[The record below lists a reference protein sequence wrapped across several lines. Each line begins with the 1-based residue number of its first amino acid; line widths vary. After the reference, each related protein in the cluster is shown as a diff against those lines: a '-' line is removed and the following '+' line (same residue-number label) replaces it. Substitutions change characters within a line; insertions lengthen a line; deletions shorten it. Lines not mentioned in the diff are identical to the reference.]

1 MSAIWIAA
9 MGMNLA
15 MAGQEPLFR
24 LVGLYDAT
32 GVLAVSKKN
41 EQRFL
46 WKPSTQMSQSCGPS
60 KSPDGLGV
68 FEAEAIANQLSPT
81 LAIVLEYTDPP
92 QYQNAQGEPCTQ
104 QEDGICEPVPRP
116 SISNSDITVGLGVDQ
131 MAYTLQPMVMP
142 RNLAINIDGYI
153 EPITAKKGGGETEG
167 TTEDDTEQ
175 TAPLFDT
182 SRYQK
187 LIRTQLEI
195 ELCLEH
201 KVGRGWLGNDA
212 KKLRQAFLLDP
223 PDHDRLDRK
232 YFGGQRDPVPGFIG
246 PSNACV
252 TSSVDMPKDLNASKG
267 GGSMLLTPSDVWG
280 ASLRDCEKGIEEG
293 GRDLLRPSKTIP
305 LQLSENGIRQARKR
319 SSKWQGLNIDVVAK
333 GEKETDVYIDVTLDG
348 EPIEELQNVALFP
361 EEGSMIDILA
371 RLKHSYPRVG
381 TKLDNDRYVVLMV
394 PNWQIAEGIRRLYS
408 RTCVDDTAEMLCK
421 CEVRSLGSSLPVGDD
436 LPSQLDALDT
446 RLSCKDIDGNVCQL
460 SREVPQGMESSPAQL
475 CLDKLDITEPM
486 MSSGDGI
493 VDAVGWILKHPKQLF
508 IQVGAREKE
517 TEGFDVMEWLSGPQ
531 EHDESAGAALPNLAG
546 VASGGFAGL
555 QDWGY
560 TVGQLAGRSPIVLPA
575 EERVPWDVSARA
587 QRYKQ
592 HSYFIFSAFV
602 LVAFVIAGIRR
613 MADFWTPI
621 PEERAYY
628 WPGRQASNETPDAEG
643 VEMEDAEGAE
653 GAEA

>member
-1 MSAIWIAA
+1 MSAMWMAA
-9 MGMNLA
+9 IGLA

-32 GVLAVSKKN
+32 GVLAVSKRD

-46 WKPSTQMSQSCGPS
+46 WKPSKQMSQSCGPS

-92 QYQNAQGEPCTQ
+92 QYQNTQGESCSQ

-116 SISNSDITVGLGVDQ
+116 PISNMDVTVGLGVDQ

-142 RNLAINIDGYI
+142 RNLAINIDGYV
-153 EPITAKKGGGETEG
+153 EPINPKKTDAEG
-167 TTEDDTEQ
+167 VDEE
-175 TAPLFDT
+175 ANSGLFDT

-212 KKLRQAFLLDP
+212 EKLRQAFLLDP

-232 YFGGQRDPVPGFIG
+232 YFGGQRDPIPGLVG
-246 PSNACV
+246 PSDACV
-252 TSSVDMPKDLNASKG
+252 VSSVDTPKNLSASKG
-267 GGSMLLTPSDVWG
+267 SGSMLLTPSDVWG

-293 GRDLLRPSKTIP
+293 GRSLLRSAETIP
-305 LQLSENGIRQARKR
+305 LHLSKNGIRQARKHR
-319 SSKWQGLNIDVVAK
+319 AKWQGLNIDVVAN
-333 GEKETDVYIDVTLDG
+333 GEEETDVLINVTLDG

-371 RLKHSYPRVG
+371 RIQHTYPRVG
-381 TKLDNDRYVVLMV
+381 TKLDSDRYVVLMV
-394 PNWQIAEGIRRLYS
+394 PNWQISEGIRRLYS
-408 RTCVDDTAEMLCK
+408 RTCIDDTADLLCK
-421 CEVRSLGSSLPVGDD
+421 CEVRSLSSSLPEGQD
-436 LPSQLDALDT
+436 LQARLDMLDQ
-446 RLSCKDIDGNVCQL
+446 RLSCKDIDGNICTL
-460 SREVPQGMESSPAQL
+460 SRDISANAEVSPAEQ
-475 CLDKLDITEPM
+475 CLDNLGMSTPM
-486 MSSGDGI
+486 MSGGDQI
-493 VDAVGWILKHPKQLF
+493 VDAVGWILQHPQQLF
-508 IQVGAREKE
+508 IQVGAKKKI

-531 EHDESAGAALPNLAG
+531 EESDGEALPNLAG

-560 TVGQLAGRSPIVLPA
+560 TVGQLSGRSPVVLPA
-575 EERVPWDVSARA
+575 EERVPWTVAARA

-602 LVAFVIAGIRR
+602 LVAFVLAGFRR
-613 MADFWTPI
+613 IADFWTPI

-628 WPGRQASNETPDAEG
+628 WPGRQASNEKPKAEG
-643 VEMEDAEGAE
+643 VEMENPEGAE
-653 GAEA
+653 GGEA

>member
-1 MSAIWIAA
+1 MSAMWMA
-9 MGMNLA
+9 MATLGFAN
-15 MAGQEPLFR
+15 AGQEPLFR

-32 GVLAVSKKN
+32 GVLAVSKKD

-92 QYQNAQGEPCTQ
+92 KYQNAQGEACSQ
-104 QEDGICEPVPRP
+104 QEDGICEPVPREP
-116 SISNSDITVGLGVDQ
+116 ITNADITVGLGVDQ

-153 EPITAKKGGGETEG
+153 EPITPKKS
-167 TTEDDTEQ
+167 DDGADGDEQ
-175 TAPLFDT
+175 NQDLYDT

-212 KKLRQAFLLDP
+212 AKLRQAFLLDP
-223 PDHDRLDRK
+223 PDNDRLDRK
-232 YFGGQRDPVPGFIG
+232 YFGGQRDPIPGLIG
-246 PSNACV
+246 PSDACV
-252 TSSVDMPKDLNASKG
+252 VSSVDMPKDLNASKG

-280 ASLRDCEKGIEEG
+280 ASLRDCEKGVEESG
-293 GRDLLRPSKTIP
+293 LPLMRPAKTVP
-305 LQLSENGIRQARKR
+305 LQLSENGVRQARKR
-319 SSKWQGLNIDVVAK
+319 TSKWQGLNIDVVAN
-333 GEKETDVYIDVTLDG
+333 GEKETDVLINVTLDG

-371 RLKHSYPRVG
+371 RIQHTYPRVG
-381 TKLDNDRYVVLMV
+381 TKLDSDRYVVLMV
-394 PNWQIAEGIRRLYS
+394 PNWQISEGIRRLYS
-408 RTCVDDTAEMLCK
+408 RTCVDDTADLLCK
-421 CEVRSLGSSLPVGDD
+421 CEVRSLSSSLPEGKD
-436 LPSQLDALDT
+436 LQARLDMLDQ
-446 RLSCKDIDGNVCQL
+446 RLSCKDIDGNVCKM
-460 SREVPQGMESSPAQL
+460 SREVPAGLEQSPAEQ
-475 CLDKLDITEPM
+475 CLANLEIEQPM
-486 MSSGDGI
+486 TSSGDAI
-493 VDAVGWILKHPKQLF
+493 VDAVGWILQHPQQLY
-508 IQVGAREKE
+508 IQVGTREKVA
-517 TEGFDVMEWLSGPQ
+517 EGFDVMEWLSGPQ
-531 EHDESAGAALPNLAG
+531 AESDGPALPNLAG

-560 TVGQLAGRSPIVLPA
+560 TVGQLSGRSPVVLPA
-575 EERVPWDVSARA
+575 EERVPWTVAARA

-602 LVAFVIAGIRR
+602 LVAFVVAGIRR
-613 MADFWTPI
+613 IADFWTPI

-628 WPGRQASNETPDAEG
+628 WPGRQASNEKPEAEG
-643 VEMEDAEGAE
+643 VDMENPEGGE

>member
-1 MSAIWIAA
+1 MSMVWMAMSA
-9 MGMNLA
+9 MGLA
-15 MAGQEPLFR
+15 MAGQQPLFR
-24 LVGLYDAT
+24 LVGLYDTT
-32 GVLAVSKKN
+32 GVLAVSKKD

-68 FEAEAIANQLSPT
+68 FEAEAVANQLSPT

-92 QYQNAQGEPCTQ
+92 QYQNAQGDTCSQ

-116 SISNSDITVGLGVDQ
+116 PITNSDITIGLGVDQ
-131 MAYTLQPMVMP
+131 MAYTLQPMVLP

-153 EPITAKKGGGETEG
+153 EPINPTE
-167 TTEDDTEQ
+167 EQ
-175 TAPLFDT
+175 EEQSVGVFDT

-212 KKLRQAFLLDP
+212 EKLRQAFLLDP

-246 PSNACV
+246 PSDACV
-252 TSSVDMPKDLNASKG
+252 TSSVEMPKDLNASKG
-267 GGSMLLTPSDVWG
+267 SGSMLLTPSDVWG

-293 GRDLLRPSKTIP
+293 GRTLLRPSPSVP
-305 LQLSENGIRQARKR
+305 LQLSENGIRQARKQ
-319 SSKWQGLNIDVVAK
+319 SSKWQGLNIDVVAN
-333 GEKETDVYIDVTLDG
+333 GDKETDVLINVSLDG
-348 EPIEELQNVALFP
+348 EPVEELQNVALFP

-381 TKLDNDRYVVLMV
+381 TKLDSDRYVVLLV
-394 PNWQIAEGIRRLYS
+394 PNWQIAEGVRRLYS
-408 RTCVDDTAEMLCK
+408 RTCIDDTAELLCK
-421 CEVRSLGSSLPVGDD
+421 CEVRSLSSSLPTGEDATAK
-436 LPSQLDALDT
+436 LDALDQ
-446 RLSCKDIDGNVCQL
+446 RMSCKDIDGNVCSL
-460 SREVPQGMESSPAQL
+460 SREVPLGAEQSPAEM
-475 CLDKLDITEPM
+475 CLNNLDVDLPM

-493 VDAVGWILKHPKQLF
+493 LDAVGWILEHPQQLY
-508 IQVGAREKE
+508 IQVGAEEKE
-517 TEGFDVMEWLSGPQ
+517 SEGFDVLEWLSGPQ
-531 EHDESAGAALPNLAG
+531 ETSEGPALPNLAG
-546 VASGGFAGL
+546 VASGGYLGL

-560 TVGQLAGRSPIVLPA
+560 TVGQLAGRAPIVLPA
-575 EERVPWDVSARA
+575 EERVPWTVAARA

-602 LVAFVIAGIRR
+602 LMAFVVAGFRR
-613 MADFWTPI
+613 IADFWTPI

-643 VEMEDAEGAE
+643 VDMEDAEGAE
-653 GAEA
+653 GADA

>member
-1 MSAIWIAA
+1 MSAMWMA
-9 MGMNLA
+9 MA
-15 MAGQEPLFR
+15 MLGSANAGQEPLFR

-32 GVLAVSKKN
+32 GVLAVSKRD

-92 QYQNAQGEPCTQ
+92 QYENAQGEICSQ
-104 QEDGICEPVPRP
+104 QEDGICEP
-116 SISNSDITVGLGVDQ
+116 ISREPITNADVTVGLGVDE

-153 EPITAKKGGGETEG
+153 EPITPSEEGEEP
-167 TTEDDTEQ
+167 TTT
-175 TAPLFDT
+175 LFDT

-212 KKLRQAFLLDP
+212 DKLRQAFLLDP
-223 PDHDRLDRK
+223 PDYDRLDRK
-232 YFGGQRDPVPGFIG
+232 YFGGQRDPVPGLLG
-246 PSNACV
+246 PSDACV
-252 TSSVDMPKDLNASKG
+252 TSRVDAPKNLNASKG

-280 ASLRDCEKGIEEG
+280 ASLRDCEKGVEEG
-293 GRDLLRPSKTIP
+293 GRSLMRAAKTVP
-305 LQLSENGIRQARKR
+305 LQISENGVRQARKR
-319 SSKWQGLNIDVVAK
+319 TDKWQGLNIDVVAN
-333 GEKETDVYIDVTLDG
+333 GEEETDVVINVTLDG
-348 EPIEELQNVALFP
+348 EPIEDLQNVALFP

-371 RLKHSYPRVG
+371 RIQHTYPRVG
-381 TKLDNDRYVVLMV
+381 TKLDSDRYVVLMV
-394 PNWQIAEGIRRLYS
+394 PNWQLSEGIRRLYS
-408 RTCVDDTAEMLCK
+408 RTCIDDTADLLCK
-421 CEVRSLGSSLPVGDD
+421 CEVRSLSASLPDGAD
-436 LPSQLDALDT
+436 LQARLDMLDQ

-460 SREVPQGMESSPAQL
+460 SREVSFDADVSPAQQ
-475 CLDKLDITEPM
+475 CLENLDISKPM
-486 MSSGDGI
+486 GSSGDEV
-493 VDAVGWILKHPKQLF
+493 VDAVGWILEHPQQLF
-508 IQVGAREKE
+508 IQVGAREKV
-517 TEGFDVMEWLSGPQ
+517 TEGFDVMEWLSGS
-531 EHDESAGAALPNLAG
+531 ETEADGEALPNLAG

-560 TVGQLAGRSPIVLPA
+560 TVGQLSGRSPVVLPA
-575 EERVPWDVSARA
+575 EERVPWTVAARA

-602 LVAFVIAGIRR
+602 LIAFVVAGLRR
-613 MADFWTPI
+613 IADFWTPI

-628 WPGRQASNETPDAEG
+628 WPGRQASNEKPKAEG
-643 VEMEDAEGAE
+643 VDMENPEGAE
-653 GAEA
+653 GAEV